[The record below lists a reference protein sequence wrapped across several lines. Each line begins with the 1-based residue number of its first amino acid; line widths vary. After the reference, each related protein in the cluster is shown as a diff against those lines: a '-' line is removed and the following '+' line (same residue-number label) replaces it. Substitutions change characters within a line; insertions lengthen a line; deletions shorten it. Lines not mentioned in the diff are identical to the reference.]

1 MGERRRDEFLVH
13 RLELPPS
20 TVARRPTST
29 LDLEPVRRRAAA
41 NGEIHPIADLERQNL
56 VDIESNPTV
65 ASDRQH
71 RMIEITGTDGV
82 RLLKPH
88 RSLQINL
95 ELPIDVEGH
104 P

>member
-41 NGEIHPIADLERQNL
+41 NGEIHPIADLERQTREVGL
-56 VDIESNPTV
+56 VSAPQAQAIIKKYALRFGPLPPPIRIKPRVKPMVDMESV
-65 ASDRQH
+65 K
-71 RMIEITGTDGV
+71 I
-82 RLLKPH
+82 RL
-88 RSLQINL
+88 
-95 ELPIDVEGH
+95 GM
-104 P
+104 